1 MSSKD
6 LKPRDGRPA
15 FGTLQSRQAGDPK
28 ADWTAEQCLDLLV
41 QGYTAER
48 VAERTG
54 FDVRW
59 LRAQQRRIDG
69 GSPVSR

>member
-1 MSSKD
+1 MSRD

-15 FGTLQSRQAGDPK
+15 FSTVQVRQAGAPK
-28 ADWTAEQCLDLLV
+28 SDWTSEQCIDLLT

-69 GSPVSR
+69 ASTVAR

>member
-1 MSSKD
+1 MSKD
-6 LKPRDGRPA
+6 LRPRDGRPA
-15 FGTLQSRQAGDPK
+15 FSSVQSRQAGTPK
-28 ADWTAEQCLDLLV
+28 PGWTADQCLDLLA

-59 LRAQQRRIDG
+59 LRVQQRQIDG